1 MKPAYRADGADV
13 SREAFYALAC
23 DPRRSVVVEAC
34 AGAGKTWMLVSRI
47 VRALLDGAQPQEI
60 LAITFTRKAAGEMR
74 ERLDQWLREFADPA
88 MDAAGRIAQLRARGV
103 PDAEAVQLADA
114 LGGLQRRLLDAG
126 RAVEVRTFH
135 AWFAQLLKA
144 APYELL
150 DEIGIDPEGE
160 LLQELDEHRGEIL
173 RRFHAALLDDA
184 PRRADFEA
192 LIAARGRSQA
202 GKWFDAVLA
211 KRVELELADWEGSLE
226 GSVAPAVPE
235 GAPAP
240 RAELGTAAWR
250 DGLARLAHALS
261 RGGKKAVE
269 RGLLLQQAMELVSD
283 EQRFKAVWVS
293 LFTTE
298 DEPRKLGDVEGLAA
312 TQRALE
318 TLAARQHQHDCHL
331 EHARMVRLSRVLLAV
346 YAAYKRERGLLDM
359 NDLERGA
366 LALLRDATLSGWVQE
381 RLDARIRHVLI
392 DEFQDTSPLQWHALH
407 AWLSAYAGAGGG
419 ASGQRAPALFVVG
432 DPKQSIYRFRRAEPR
447 VFGAVREFVVEA
459 LGGCVLECDHTRRN
473 APAVLDALNA
483 VFDEA
488 QSAGEIGGEIGTYRT
503 HTTGVAD
510 DGAPA
515 LFVLPRV
522 ARPPDSPR
530 GAAATAE
537 PAVWR
542 DSLTQPRQEPEEER
556 RAEEARRV
564 AQAIRSEIDRGTEA
578 AQVMV
583 LCRKRAPL
591 RLLAE
596 ALKRCHVP
604 HVAVD
609 EASLIE
615 ATEAQDLVALLDA
628 LVSPQHR
635 LSLARALRSPLFDAG
650 DHDLLQLAQRAAPDG
665 DWWRAVTD
673 FDGASEALQRAR
685 RLLPA
690 WQAAARELPPHD
702 LLDRIVAEGELR
714 ERLAARVPAA
724 QRATALATVDA
735 LLAQALEL
743 DGGRYA
749 TPYGFVRALK
759 RRTIKV
765 PAPDLGGAVRLLTV
779 HGAKGL
785 EADVVF
791 VMDADPEP
799 PQVETATL
807 LVDWPVQAD
816 APRRCAFVY
825 SESRAPAELATALA
839 DEQRSRRR
847 EELNALYVS
856 MTRARRRLVFSATQP
871 RPRQNAAPGWW
882 QRIEARAQPWP
893 LHDEAGT
900 SAATRAEPLP
910 QVLELPRWAPP
921 PLPAPAPPQEESAAS
936 RLGRAVHRV
945 LEWHT
950 GGGGELAALAG
961 AAAAEFVAPAEE
973 VIRIAGRILASPAC
987 ARFFDAGALSWAGNE
1002 VPVAL
1007 DGTVL
1012 RIDRLVRLAEEGAD
1026 TWWVLDYKLQHRPE
1040 ELAAYHAQ
1048 LATYRAAVAQAQP
1061 GAGVRS
1067 AFIAGD
1073 GRLVESA

>member
-1 MKPAYRADGADV
+1 MTPAYRADGAEV

-103 PDAEAVQLADA
+103 PEAQAVQLAGA

-150 DEIGIDPEGE
+150 DEIGIDPDGE
-160 LLQELDEHRGEIL
+160 LLQELDDHRSEIL
-173 RRFHAALLDDA
+173 RRFHAALLGDE
-184 PRRADFEA
+184 PRRGDFEA

-202 GKWFDAVLA
+202 AKWFDAVLA
-211 KRVELELADWEGSLE
+211 KRVELELADREGTLE

-235 GAPAP
+235 GSPEP

-250 DGLARLAHALS
+250 DDLVRLAGALS
-261 RGGKKAVE
+261 RGGKKAVDASAE
-269 RGLLLQQAMELVSD
+269 LLQALD
-283 EQRFKAVWVS
+283 LAADAPRFEAVWAA
-293 LFTTE
+293 LFTQK
-298 DEPRKLGDVEGLAA
+298 DDPRKLGDVEGLAA

-318 TLAARQHQHDCHL
+318 TLAARQYQHECHL
-331 EHARMVRLSRVLLAV
+331 EHARMVRLSRVLLV
-346 YAAYKRERGLLDM
+346 SYAGFKRERGLLDM
-359 NDLERGA
+359 NDLEHGA
-366 LALLRDATLSGWVQE
+366 LALLRDATLAGWVQE

-407 AWLSAYAGAGGG
+407 AWLAAYAGAGGG

-473 APAVLDALNA
+473 EPAVLAALNA
-483 VFDEA
+483 VFEQA
-488 QSAGEIGGEIGTYRT
+488 QSAGEIDGYRA
-503 HTTGVAD
+503 HTTESAD
-510 DGAPA
+510 HGAPA
-515 LFVLPRV
+515 LWMLPRV
-522 ARPPDSPR
+522 PRPPDAAR
-530 GAAATAE
+530 GAAAGTE
-537 PAVWR
+537 PPVWR
-542 DSLTQPRQEPEEER
+542 DSLTQPRHEPEEER

-564 AQAIRSEIDRGTEA
+564 AQAIRAQIDAGIDP

-615 ATEAQDLVALLDA
+615 STEAQDLVAMIDA

-650 DHDLLQLAQRAAPDG
+650 DDDLLQLAQRSAPDG
-665 DWWRAVTD
+665 DWWRALLD
-673 FDGASEALQRAR
+673 FDGAGPALQRAR

-690 WQAAARELPPHD
+690 WQQAARELPPHD
-702 LLDRIVAEGELR
+702 LLDRIVAEGALR
-714 ERLAARVPAA
+714 ERLATRVPAA

-749 TPYGFVRALK
+749 TPYGFVRALR
-759 RRTIKV
+759 RRTITV
-765 PAPDLGGAVRLLTV
+765 PVPDLGGAVRLLTV

-799 PQVETATL
+799 ARPEMASL

-825 SESRAPAELATALA
+825 SESRAPAELADTLA
-839 DEQRSRRR
+839 AEQRSRRR

-871 RPRQNAAPGWW
+871 RPRQSAPASWW
-882 QRIEARAQPWP
+882 QRVEALASPWP
-893 LHDEAGT
+893 LHEEAD
-900 SAATRAEPLP
+900 AIARAEPLP
-910 QVLELPRWAPP
+910 QVLELPRWTPP
-921 PLPAPAPPQEESAAS
+921 PQAEPVPPQEESAAS

-945 LEWHT
+945 LEWHS
-950 GGGGELAALAG
+950 GNGGELAALAG
-961 AAAAEFVAPAEE
+961 AAAAEFGTVAEE
-973 VIRIAGRILASPAC
+973 VGRIAGRILASPAC
-987 ARFFDAGALSWAGNE
+987 ARFFDAAALRWAGNE

-1012 RIDRLVRLAEEGAD
+1012 RIDRLVRLDEDGTD

-1040 ELAAYHAQ
+1040 ELGAYHEQ
-1048 LATYRAAVAQAQP
+1048 LAAYRAAVMQAQP
-1061 GAGVRS
+1061 GARVRS

>member
-1 MKPAYRADGADV
+1 MTPAYRADGADV
-13 SREAFYALAC
+13 SREVFYALAC

-88 MDAAGRIAQLRARGV
+88 MDATGRIAQLRARGV
-103 PDAEAVQLADA
+103 PDAQAVPLAEA

-160 LLQELDEHRGEIL
+160 LLQELDEHRAEIL
-173 RRFHAALLDDA
+173 RRFHAALLDDEA
-184 PRRADFEA
+184 RRADFEA

-202 GKWFDAVLA
+202 GKWFDAVLS
-211 KRVELELADWEGSLE
+211 KRVELELADREGTLE
-226 GSVAPAVPE
+226 GSVAPAVPA

-240 RAELGTAAWR
+240 HAELGTAAWR
-250 DGLARLAHALS
+250 DDLARLAEALS

-269 RGLLLQQAMELVSD
+269 AAIGLQQALVAAD
-283 EQRFKAVWVS
+283 DQQRFEAAWAA
-293 LFTTE
+293 LFT
-298 DEPRKLGDVEGLAA
+298 DRNEPRKQLGDVQGLAA

-318 TLAARQHQHDCHL
+318 AIAARQHQHECHL
-331 EHARMVRLSRVLLAV
+331 EHARMVRLSRVLLAS

-407 AWLSAYAGAGGG
+407 AWLAAYAGAGGG

-459 LGGCVLECDHTRRN
+459 LGGGVLECDHTRRN

-488 QSAGEIGGEIGTYRT
+488 QSAGEIAAYRT
-503 HTTGVAD
+503 HTTELAD

-522 ARPPDSPR
+522 ARPPDAPR
-530 GAAATAE
+530 GASATAE
-537 PAVWR
+537 PPVWR
-542 DSLTQPRQEPEEER
+542 DSLTQPRHEPEEER

-564 AQAIRSEIDRGTEA
+564 AQAIRSEIDRGTDP
-578 AQVMV
+578 AQLMV

-591 RLLAE
+591 RLLAD

-635 LSLARALRSPLFDAG
+635 LSLARALRSPLFDAA
-650 DHDLLQLAQRAAPDG
+650 DDELLQLAQRAAPDG
-665 DWWRAVTD
+665 DWWRALMD

-685 RLLPA
+685 RLLAA
-690 WQAAARELPPHD
+690 WQQAARELPPHD
-702 LLDRIVAEGELR
+702 LLDRIVAEGALR

-825 SESRAPAELATALA
+825 SESRAPAELTVALA

-882 QRIEARAQPWP
+882 QRIEACAQPWP
-893 LHDEAGT
+893 RHDEADAT
-900 SAATRAEPLP
+900 AAARAEPLP

-921 PLPAPAPPQEESAAS
+921 PLPAPVLPQAESAAA

-945 LEWHT
+945 LEWHS
-950 GGGGELAALAG
+950 GGGELSALAG
-961 AAAAEFVAPAEE
+961 AAAAEFAAPAED
-973 VIRIAGRILASPAC
+973 VARIASRILASPAC
-987 ARFFDAGALSWAGNE
+987 ARFFDAAALRWAGNE

-1012 RIDRLVRLAEEGAD
+1012 RIDRLVRLDEEGAD
-1026 TWWVLDYKLQHRPE
+1026 TWWVLDYKLQHWPE

-1048 LATYRAAVAQAQP
+1048 LAAYRAAVAQAQP
-1061 GAGVRS
+1061 GARVRS

-1073 GRLVESA
+1073 GRLIESA